1 MRKIA
6 SPTLVC
12 ALLALS
18 GCASDVVRHPAE
30 VSALPAAQ
38 QKRYVASQTTSIRLD
53 SGYERSI
60 SAGTEFVEIG
70 RIPQGSVLKP
80 TNTTFTIEGAHM
92 HEAYPVL
99 SNQRI
104 VGFYLPVER
113 AFSPLSQTTSL
124 FIDERKP

>member
-1 MRKIA
+1 MRKLPWPA
-6 SPTLVC
+6 VVC
-12 ALLALS
+12 AALALTA
-18 GCASDVVRHPAE
+18 CASDVVRSPVE
-30 VSALPAAQ
+30 LSALPAP
-38 QKRYVASQTTSIRLD
+38 QKKYVASQPASIRLD

-60 SAGTEFVEIG
+60 SAGTEFIEIG
-70 RIPQGSVLKP
+70 RIPQGSILKP